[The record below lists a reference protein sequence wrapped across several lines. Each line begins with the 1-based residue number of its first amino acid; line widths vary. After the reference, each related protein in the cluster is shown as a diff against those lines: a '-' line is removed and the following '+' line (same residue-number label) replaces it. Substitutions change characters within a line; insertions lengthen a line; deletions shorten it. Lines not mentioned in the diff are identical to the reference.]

1 MRSNKQPRIRIIHV
15 IITWTVPK
23 RQKHLFLE
31 NTTPLTLSPS
41 KYIIYN
47 HNTVL
52 FHDQKEDSM
61 NFEQMLLQRESC
73 RAYKDTP
80 VSREH
85 LCKICEAGRLTPSA
99 CNSQPWKF
107 LIVDEAEAKDRLC
120 DALCI
125 EGGKSGAPWRKECP
139 AFIALVE
146 QKAKLLPTAVEY
158 YKDTQ
163 YFAQGDVGM
172 ASLNMCYQAMEL
184 GLSTC
189 ILGLIDQKKMQAH
202 FGISEEMVVR
212 VIIAIGYRKEDAP
225 ARPKVRKSFD
235 DVVCINEWK

>member
-1 MRSNKQPRIRIIHV
+1 
-15 IITWTVPK
+15 
-23 RQKHLFLE
+23 
-31 NTTPLTLSPS
+31 
-41 KYIIYN
+41 
-47 HNTVL
+47 
-52 FHDQKEDSM
+52 M

-80 VSREH
+80 VSRED
-85 LCKICEAGRLTPSA
+85 LRKICEAGRLTPSA

-107 LIVDEAEAKDRLC
+107 LIVDEAEAKNKLC
-120 DALCI
+120 DALFI
-125 EGGKSGAPWRKECP
+125 EGGKSGAPWREECP

-163 YFAQGDVGM
+163 YFAPGDVGM

-212 VIIAIGYRKEDAP
+212 VIIAVGYSKENTP
-225 ARPKVRKSFD
+225 PRPKVRKPFD
-235 DVVCINEWK
+235 DVVCINEWKA